1 MISQFWSWPNSLRIW
16 TYSDPEDYVFENR
29 DPLLLASP
37 LATPLVQNQSENQTF
52 PSCLFARCCSYVPIS
67 SHMFHGW
74 LPTGLRFAVSNP
86 GQLHHWFQSNL
97 AHSKP
102 GHSCSQAVF
111 GGASIPP
118 ESSGHWGKNI
128 RSKWSKLGKGN
139 PGLSSLLSISELL
152 PSFMLAPLVS
162 LLGHFFGTSRDRK
175 DGSQSKTYWKMTS
188 KWLCNVKS
196 EPWNTSGSNG
206 TENQPAHRFWP
217 LWASHP

>member
-1 MISQFWSWPNSLRIW
+1 MSLRIGIHS
-16 TYSDPEDYVFENR
+16 YLR
-29 DPLLLASP
+29 LPLRLPLCKTKVKTKLSQVVYLHGAARMFPYLPICFMADSPQGSGSPFPIRAS
-37 LATPLVQNQSENQTF
+37 S
-52 PSCLFARCCSYVPIS
+52 
-67 SHMFHGW
+67 
-74 LPTGLRFAVSNP
+74 
-86 GQLHHWFQSNL
+86 HHWFQSNL

-139 PGLSSLLSISELL
+139 PGLSSLLSTSELL